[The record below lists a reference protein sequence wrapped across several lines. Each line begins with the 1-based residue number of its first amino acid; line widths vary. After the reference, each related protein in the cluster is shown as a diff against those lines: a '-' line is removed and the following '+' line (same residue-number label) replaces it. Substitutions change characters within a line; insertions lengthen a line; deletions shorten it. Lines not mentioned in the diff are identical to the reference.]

1 MNVHPSKKAKLIFIG
16 NDCARYLFLLPYLKH
31 PVELQQFCVVLML
44 YQITVV
50 NIWLYVLGIYLLLA
64 TDDGGLLE
72 GNIMVDEIVLLD
84 KEAIYPQCLSG
95 CLNVMPSITNLLQS
109 QLMFCLNLITSVN
122 REYNHKLCTLSV
134 ARIFSRVHVKHM

>member
-1 MNVHPSKKAKLIFIG
+1 
-16 NDCARYLFLLPYLKH
+16 
-31 PVELQQFCVVLML
+31 ML

-109 QLMFCLNLITSVN
+109 QLMFCLNLIISVN
-122 REYNHKLCTLSV
+122 REYNHKLCILSV

>member
-1 MNVHPSKKAKLIFIG
+1 
-16 NDCARYLFLLPYLKH
+16 
-31 PVELQQFCVVLML
+31 ML

-109 QLMFCLNLITSVN
+109 QLMFCLNLIISVN

-134 ARIFSRVHVKHM
+134 ARILSRVHVKHM